1 MPPEVQPSSKPNSRP
16 GFFLTFEGLDGSGKT
31 TQIQRLKD
39 ILEKSGIPVQV
50 TRQPGGTE
58 FGDKLRALLLDSKS
72 SGIAPLAELALM
84 FADRAQTIRQ
94 IIAPALEQPQV
105 LICDRFTDSTEAYQG
120 GGRELGSEIVR
131 ELHRLL
137 CNDLQPDL
145 TILLLPD
152 LETSLYRAR
161 RRNGSQEAS
170 GSKNEGRFEQERD
183 AFFHR
188 VQAKY
193 FEIAQREP
201 QRVTMIKGNLSV
213 SAVRTR
219 IESEVMRRLKQYGI
233 EPAGAI
239 EQNES
244 TA

>member
-1 MPPEVQPSSKPNSRP
+1 MPPEAQPNFQPIPKP

-39 ILEKSGIPVQV
+39 TLEKSGIPVQI

-84 FADRAQTIRQ
+84 FADRAQAIRQ
-94 IIAPALEQPQV
+94 VIAPALEQPQV
-105 LICDRFTDSTEAYQG
+105 VLCDRFTDSTEAYQG

-137 CNDLQPDL
+137 CDDLQPDQ

-170 GSKNEGRFEQERD
+170 KDEGRFEQERD

-193 FEIAQREP
+193 VEIAEREP
-201 QRVTMIKGNLSV
+201 QRVTMIKGNLSL

-219 IESEVMRRLKQYGI
+219 IEAEVIRRIKLHGF
-233 EPAGAI
+233 EPVA
-239 EQNES
+239 
-244 TA
+244 TK